1 MKTVCI
7 FYIALLFA
15 LILPLKN
22 EIGNVNAL
30 IVENNPFYGQS
41 NAAIK
46 SVESLTD
53 DNLINIINIRLEYA
67 PAEFQVGSPEFFK
80 STLFYKDTNE
90 PVLHADTD
98 IMVYKDGNELY
109 KASNAYS
116 QPFVHTPNGIVL
128 SSYNFPDSGQY
139 TIMVKILGINFMPV
153 NAKQVNFIANVTDS
167 NDKYKIDIA
176 K

>member
-1 MKTVCI
+1 M
-7 FYIALLFA
+7 A

-41 NAAIK
+41 NHATIK

-53 DNLINIINIRLEYA
+53 DNLINIRLEYA
-67 PAEFQVGSPEFFK
+67 PAEFQVGSPEFFN
-80 STLFYKDTNE
+80 SMLFYKDTNE
-90 PVLHADTD
+90 PVLHADID
-98 IMVYKDGNELY
+98 IIVYKEGKELY
-109 KASNAYS
+109 KASNAFS

-128 SSYNFPDSGQY
+128 SYYKFPDSGQY

-153 NAKQVNFIANVTDS
+153 NAKQVNFIANVTDL
-167 NDKYKIDIA
+167 NDKYKIDIG